1 MLNANSIRAVLN
13 RGFIR
18 LIDCMPTKIPCN
30 AKDLKC
36 DYAVVQ
42 AARVSYGN
50 ATKTIEADKKL
61 IDYLYKHSHTSPFE
75 MVKFKFHVRAPI
87 FVARQW
93 FRHRM
98 SNYNEISGR
107 YTSLEENLY
116 IPAKISS
123 QSTINKQLSAN
134 DDLSNDILI
143 KKTFDEYMDNAQ
155 RQYELYQK
163 LIKLK
168 VARET
173 ARIALPLNMYT
184 EFYWC
189 IDLHNLLNFIRLRS
203 ASNAQLEIRNYSEA
217 IEDIIQEYC
226 PLTMESYYKNKRL
239 TLNKDQLKSL
249 DIHPYIYSK
258 LSDREKSEL
267 ISLGLG
273 M

>member
-1 MLNANSIRAVLN
+1 
-13 RGFIR
+13 
-18 LIDCMPTKIPCN
+18 MPTKIPCN

-50 ATKTIEADKKL
+50 AIKTIEADKKL

-116 IPAKISS
+116 IPTKISS
-123 QSTINKQLSAN
+123 QSTINKQLSAD
-134 DDLSNDILI
+134 DDLSNDTLI

-226 PLTMESYYKNKRL
+226 PLTMESYYKNKKL

-249 DIHPYIYSK
+249 DIHPYFYSK

-267 ISLGLG
+267 INLGIG